1 MTWWSRKVKARKT
14 SADEHRLH
22 RPERAGDTAAEDDTR
37 GLTKAL
43 TGDSAWARLLC
54 DRPVMEPARHTKEL

>member
-22 RPERAGDTAAEDDTR
+22 RPERAGDTAAEGDIR

-43 TGDSAWARLLC
+43 TDDSAGSRLC
-54 DRPVMEPARHTKEL
+54 AIVP